1 MMQRGTEESMVDCEM
16 ILHKVIRWGLSALKM
31 GTQRQSQQ
39 IETPRVLA
47 LTVRWVAVQRWEGDT
62 NRVLTLLSPKGL
74 SIPGK

>member
-1 MMQRGTEESMVDCEM
+1 MMQRGIEESMVDCEM

-47 LTVRWVAVQRWEGDT
+47 LTVR
-62 NRVLTLLSPKGL
+62 
-74 SIPGK
+74 